1 MKETKKTAIG
11 GQAVIEGIAMRGQKV
26 TVLACRLPD
35 GQITT
40 ERFWNRQVNRFFKWP
55 LVRGLFN
62 MIVMMI
68 DGFKYLNLSMEKSGF
83 FDEDEENEENKK
95 AEKTGETSKN
105 KGNKATQ
112 TLVSVVS
119 AVFGVALSFGIFMWF
134 PQFLTK
140 MLALKSG
147 NGAKSVI
154 EGCIKIFILV
164 AYMWIMSF
172 LKEMKRLF
180 EYHGAEHK
188 TIACYEKGLELVPA
202 NVRKCTRFHPRCGTS
217 FILVT
222 VIVSIL
228 VSAPLRW
235 ENLILRMITKVFLI
249 PFVVG
254 ISYEVI
260 KLVGRHDGVLS
271 RIVSAPGL
279 WLQRITTSEPDDK
292 QIEVAIEAL
301 KGVLAHTDSSKD
313 KW

>member
-35 GQITT
+35 GKIET
-40 ERFWNRQVNRFFKWP
+40 EQFENKQVNKLFKWP
-55 LVRGLFN
+55 LIRGLFN

-68 DGFKYLNLSMEKSGF
+68 DGYKYLSLSMEKSGL

-95 AEKTGETSKN
+95 NEKTGETSKN
-105 KGNKATQ
+105 KDKKITQ
-112 TLVSVVS
+112 TLVNVVG
-119 AVFGVALSFGIFMWF
+119 AALGVVLSIGLFMWV
-134 PQFLTK
+134 PQILTK
-140 MLALKSG
+140 MLDLKSG

-154 EGCIKIFILV
+154 EGCIKVFLLIS
-164 AYMWIMSF
+164 YMWITSL
-172 LKEMKRLF
+172 LKDIKRVF

-217 FILVT
+217 FILIT
-222 VIVSIL
+222 LIVSII
-228 VSAPLRW
+228 VSAPFHW
-235 ENLILRMITKVFLI
+235 ENLILRMIIKLLLLPV
-249 PFVVG
+249 VVG

-279 WLQRITTSEPDDK
+279 WLQRITTSEPDDT

-313 KW
+313 NW